1 MLRLSIYRV
10 LVGALG
16 IAFLLM
22 GFAMI
27 AAFFAYQRP
36 GSVPLIPTGPIGH
49 YWVAFTGCAML
60 GWAGGL
66 IGAARHPLAS
76 RTVSTMTVFVLAL
89 MAVLRMIAWLLGD
102 YAGWLGDLPRREAT
116 LFLVLALALVWARPT
131 VKQSRASAGAV
142 PEAEATSALPPQVTS
157 EEPPGATPAAAEE
170 GEGR

>member
-27 AAFFAYQRP
+27 GAFFAYQRP
-36 GSVPLIPTGPIGH
+36 GSIPLIPTGPIGH

-89 MAVLRMIAWLLGD
+89 MAVVRMIAWLLGD
-102 YAGWLGDLPRREAT
+102 YAGWLGDLPRSEAT

-131 VKQSRASAGAV
+131 VKQSRAPGAV
-142 PEAEATSALPPQVTS
+142 VGSTSVEPEPSPE
-157 EEPPGATPAAAEE
+157 AAAEGE
-170 GEGR
+170 EGR